1 MPPTDLFSR
10 QRGYAVPLALR
21 LFIGIALL
29 IVFAITAAVV
39 LTQVQGRRIADRAIG
54 KSLDTSM
61 AVQREFAQRRLEQLQ
76 MSARLVAADADF
88 VKYIADAGSSET
100 LPGLGD
106 AGMPDTGSMRDLLGE
121 RRREFALD
129 LAILLDA
136 RGEVLASTDDAE
148 AFERSL
154 AEDPLIAAALQ
165 ETAPFSGY
173 WRQGDRLLQAAVVPL
188 AQRQDLVGFLLVA
201 LAVDDALAQSIA
213 QVAGADVAFW
223 LPREQGVVLA
233 ASSLEATAASEL
245 QRVLAPGGA
254 SGIAAAGGER
264 RLALGGEDWVGRFA
278 PTAAPDEAGLGTVGV
293 LASTDQITSDYR
305 ALLNGVVLAGL
316 ASLVIALLLSFLL
329 ARRVLKPVGEMAEA
343 AAAAA
348 AGDYGRRIDSGDS
361 GELGRLARAFDS
373 LLSDLREKSDMEGY
387 VGNLARFLP
396 EPGAEAVTEAPS
408 TRAAIEP
415 PRREALAVLG
425 VEFRQFLSA
434 AEAARPVAEAAAD
447 IERAQGLLQA
457 IASSHAAHLVAVG
470 AARWRL
476 ALAGST
482 RLRDATAAWA
492 AIVHECARS
501 GITSPAGAL
510 ADGDLLCTTLSDD
523 DGRVRV
529 ALGPATAQVD
539 RLLADAL
546 PGQLLLSRSAGDEL
560 RPALA
565 ADALGAAQGA
575 YSGKRY
581 YALAASALPT
591 PAAVQPTRVRPV
603 QVRRE
608 RDRLSSGSMLG
619 GRYRIISELGAGGM
633 GVVYKAHDLELDD
646 IVALKM
652 LRPGVLVDA
661 VQLERLKSE
670 IKLARRITHPN
681 VLRTFDF
688 GEADGR
694 SWISMEYVRG
704 LTLRYLL
711 GETQRVPYSAALRIA
726 RQLSAGLAAA
736 HAVGVLHRDIKP
748 ENLILE
754 ANGNAKLMD
763 FGIARP
769 VRRDG
774 EGHTEPGTFVG
785 TPNYCAPEQLL
796 GDDVDVRG
804 DIYACGVVMSEMFCG
819 GLPFPGG
826 STMEIYHAQMRNE
839 PVRPSQM
846 WAEMPPELED
856 VILRCLRCH
865 REERY
870 ASAQDLHLALTALRA

>member
-1 MPPTDLFSR
+1 MAPTDPLSR

-29 IVFAITAAVV
+29 IVFAIAAAVV
-39 LTQVQGRRIADRAIG
+39 LTQVQGRRIAERAVG
-54 KSLDTSM
+54 KALDTSD

-76 MSARLVAADADF
+76 MSARLIAADADF

-106 AGMPDTGSMRDLLGE
+106 AGTPDTGSMRDLLGE

-136 RGEVLASTDDAE
+136 GGQVLASTDEAE
-148 AFERSL
+148 AYERSM
-154 AEDPLIAAALQ
+154 ADDPLVAAALQ

-201 LAVDDALAQSIA
+201 SMVDDELAQSIA

-223 LPREQGVVLA
+223 LPREDGVVLA
-233 ASSLEATAASEL
+233 ASSLDPARASEL

-254 SGIAAAGGER
+254 RDVAATDGDR
-264 RLALGGEDWVGRFA
+264 RLSLAGEDWVGRLV
-278 PTAAPDEAGLGTVGV
+278 PTAAPDEASLGSVGV

-316 ASLVIALLLSFLL
+316 ASLAIALLLSLLL

-396 EPGAEAVTEAPS
+396 EPGAEALTEAPS
-408 TRAAIEP
+408 ARAATEP

-425 VEFRQFLSA
+425 VEFRNLLGA
-434 AEAARPVAEAAAD
+434 AEAMRPAAQAAAD
-447 IERAQGLLQA
+447 VERTQGLLQS
-457 IASSHAAHLVAVG
+457 IASAHTASVVPIG

-476 ALAGST
+476 AFSGAA

-492 AIVHECARS
+492 AILHECGRS
-501 GITSPAGAL
+501 RIVQPAGAL
-510 ADGDLLCTTLSDD
+510 AEGDLLCTSASDD
-523 DGRVRV
+523 DGRVRL

-546 PGQLLLSRSAGDEL
+546 PGQLLLSRGAGD
-560 RPALA
+560 ALQPSLGEG
-565 ADALGAAQGA
+565 ALGAAQGA

-581 YALAASALPT
+581 YALAASALPVPAT
-591 PAAVQPTRVRPV
+591 PQATVVRPV
-603 QVRRE
+603 GARPD
-608 RDRLSSGSMLG
+608 RDRLAPGAMLG

-633 GVVYKAHDLELDD
+633 GVVYKSHDLELDD

-652 LRPGVLVDA
+652 LRPGIVVDT

-670 IKLARRITHPN
+670 IKLERRITHPN

-711 GETQRVPYSAALRIA
+711 GETRRVPYSAALRIA

-736 HAVGVLHRDIKP
+736 HAVGVMHRDIKP

-774 EGHTEPGTFVG
+774 QGHTEPGTFVG

-796 GDDVDVRG
+796 GDDVDERG

-826 STMEIYHAQMRNE
+826 STMEIYQAQLRNE
-839 PVRPSQM
+839 PVRPSQL
-846 WAEMPPELED
+846 WPEMPPDLED
-856 VILRCLRCH
+856 VILRCLRCN

>member
-1 MPPTDLFSR
+1 MMAGTETGR
-10 QRGYAVPLALR
+10 YQRGYALPLALR
-21 LFIGIALL
+21 LFLGIALL
-29 IVFAITAAVV
+29 IVFAIVAAVV
-39 LTQVQGRRIADRAIG
+39 LTQVQGRRIAGHAVG
-54 KSLDTSM
+54 KALDTS
-61 AVQREFAQRRLEQLQ
+61 AGVQREFAQRRLEQVQ
-76 MSARLVAADADF
+76 MAARLIAADADF
-88 VKYIADAGSSET
+88 VKYIGDAGSSET

-106 AGMPDTGSMRDLLGE
+106 AGAPDTGSMRDLLGE
-121 RRREFALD
+121 RSREFALD
-129 LAILLDA
+129 VAVLLDA
-136 RGEVLASTDDAE
+136 SGNVLASSDEAE
-148 AFERSL
+148 AFERSM
-154 AEDPLIAAALQ
+154 AGDPLVAAALR

-201 LAVDDALAQSIA
+201 LDVDDALASSIA
-213 QVAGADVAFW
+213 QVAGADVAYW
-223 LPREQGVVLA
+223 LPGEGGPRLV
-233 ASSLEATAASEL
+233 ASSLERPAAEEL
-245 QRVLAPGGA
+245 QRAVA
-254 SGIAAAGGER
+254 SAGIAAKGDR
-264 RLALGGEDWVGRFA
+264 PLALAGEDWVARFA
-278 PTAAPDEAGLGTVGV
+278 PTAAAAEPGLGTVGV
-293 LASTDQITSDYR
+293 LASSDQITADYR

-316 ASLVIALLLSFLL
+316 ASLVIALLLSLLL

-343 AAAAA
+343 AEAAA

-387 VGNLARFLP
+387 VGHLARFLP
-396 EPGAEAVTEAPS
+396 EPAAEAATEVPQS
-408 TRAAIEP
+408 VSAAEP
-415 PRREALAVLG
+415 PRRQTLAVLG
-425 VEFRQFLSA
+425 IEFRQMLGA
-434 AEAARPVAEAAAD
+434 ADAALPAADAAAVV
-447 IERAQGLLQA
+447 ERAQALLQSV
-457 IASSHAAHLVAVG
+457 ASAQGAQVSPAG
-470 AARWRL
+470 AARWWL
-476 ALAGST
+476 AFVGAD
-482 RLRDATAAWA
+482 RLRDATTAWA
-492 AIVHECARS
+492 SVLHECARS
-501 GITSPAGAL
+501 GIVKPAGAL
-510 ADGDLLCTTLSDD
+510 ADGELLCTSVGDD
-523 DGRVRV
+523 AARVRLV
-529 ALGPATAQVD
+529 LGPATAQID
-539 RLLADAL
+539 RLLADSL
-546 PGQLLLSRSAGDEL
+546 PGQLLLARGAGD
-560 RPALA
+560 ALA
-565 ADALGAAQGA
+565 ANLSAGALGAAQGA

-581 YALAASALPT
+581 YALAASALPA
-591 PAAVQPTRVRPV
+591 PVAAQTTRVRPV
-603 QVRRE
+603 EARRGS
-608 RDRLSSGSMLG
+608 DRLASGALLG

-652 LRPGVLVDA
+652 LRPGVLVDT

-711 GETQRVPYSAALRIA
+711 GETRRVPYSAALRIA

-774 EGHTEPGTFVG
+774 QGHTEPGTFVG

-796 GDDVDVRG
+796 GDDVDERG
-804 DIYACGVVMSEMFCG
+804 DLYACGVVMSEMFCG
-819 GLPFPGG
+819 GLPYPGG
-826 STMEIYHAQMRNE
+826 STMEIYQAQMRNE
-839 PVRPSQM
+839 PVRPSEL
-846 WAEMPPELED
+846 WPDMPPELEA
-856 VILRCLRCH
+856 VILRCLRCN
-865 REERY
+865 RDERY